1 MATFF
6 GTPGDDSWTIVTGGN
21 FTINGLAGT
30 DTVDFGIEPR
40 SYFTLAQN
48 ADGSVS
54 VDTISGA
61 SAPMHATL
69 ISIERLVFNS
79 GADVLNLTTYFDTT
93 PPTLASSSPA
103 SGASG
108 VAVGADIVLTF
119 SETILPGSGT
129 VTLQN
134 AAGQTV
140 ESDTIGASPN
150 LVFSGNTLTVNP
162 SAAFAAGT
170 GYTLTVSSGAVKDA
184 AGNALAAP
192 ASVSFTTDATL
203 RVGPNNAPLAGT
215 PGNDVMVG
223 DARANVFIGSAGT
236 DSIDGGAG
244 IDKLQ
249 LPGARA
255 NYTVTVNGTSAT
267 VSDGAGNVT
276 NLANVERIQ
285 FADATIA
292 LDIAGNGG
300 QVYRLY
306 QAAFNRVPDLGGL
319 GFWINAMDHGT
330 AIVDISQGFV
340 NSAEF
345 QALYGVNPTNT
356 SMVTTMYTNVLHRAP
371 DPAGVAFWVN
381 VLDTHQ
387 ATPAQVL
394 EGFSESAE
402 NQANVIGVIGNG
414 FPYTPF
420 G

>member
-6 GTPGDDSWTIVTGGN
+6 GTPGDDSWTIITGGN
-21 FTINGLAGT
+21 YTIDGGAGT

-40 SYFTLAQN
+40 SYFTLHAN
-48 ADGSVS
+48 PDGSIG

-69 ISIERLVFNS
+69 INIERLVFDSGSDILNVNS
-79 GADVLNLTTYFDTT
+79 FFDTT

-103 SGASG
+103 AGATG
-108 VAVGADIVLTF
+108 VAVGANIVLTF
-119 SETILPGSGT
+119 SEAIMPGTGF
-129 VTLQN
+129 VTLLN
-134 AAGQTV
+134 AAGQVV
-140 ESDTIGASPN
+140 ESYMIGSSSNLTIG
-150 LVFSGNTLTVNP
+150 GNTLTVNP
-162 SAAFAAGT
+162 TADLAAGA
-170 GYTLTVSSGAVKDA
+170 GYTLSISSGAVKDL

-192 ASVSFTTDATL
+192 ASVSFTTDPTL
-203 RVGPNNAPLAGT
+203 HVGPDNAPLAGT
-215 PGNDVMVG
+215 PGNDVMAG
-223 DARANVFIGSAGT
+223 DARSNVFIGSAGT

-249 LPGARA
+249 LPGARSH
-255 NYTVTVNGTSAT
+255 YTVTVNGTSAT
-267 VSDGAGNVT
+267 VSDGGGNVT
-276 NLANVERIQ
+276 SLANVERIQ

-330 AIVDISQGFV
+330 TLVSISQGFV

-345 QALYGVNPTNT
+345 TALYGVNPTNT

-381 VLDTHQ
+381 VLDQHL
-387 ATPAQVL
+387 ATPADVL
-394 EGFSESAE
+394 AGFSESAE

-414 FPYTPF
+414 FPYTPV